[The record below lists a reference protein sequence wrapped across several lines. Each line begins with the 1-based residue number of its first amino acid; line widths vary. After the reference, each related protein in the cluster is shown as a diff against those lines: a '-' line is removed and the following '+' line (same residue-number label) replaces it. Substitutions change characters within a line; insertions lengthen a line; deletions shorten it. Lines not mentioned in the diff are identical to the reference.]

1 MPKTW
6 TVVDFILVVL
16 GGFLGAGIF
25 AALSLLWGEDELL
38 LVLGLAGQY
47 IGHLG
52 VLWLLAR
59 TKTDRDLGFSIEAG
73 DLRYLFLGLLLQ
85 LVLAVL
91 FLPLTEFF
99 FPDGESVQQVGSALA
114 GIESTM
120 ARVAAVVIAVV
131 LAPVTEELTFRGVLL
146 KSMGNRSRKVI
157 IVVTAL
163 VFAAFH
169 LLGLDPAHLLEAAAV
184 VLPQLFIVG
193 AILAWVTLRTNRLGP
208 AIFIHSGFN
217 LLAALVLLV
226 PPELLETA
234 IEG

>member
-1 MPKTW
+1 VPKTW

-16 GGFLGAGIF
+16 GGFLGAGVF
-25 AALSLLWGEDELL
+25 AALSLLWGEDEWL

-47 IGHLG
+47 VGHLG

-73 DLRYLFLGLLLQ
+73 DLRYLGLGLLLQ

-131 LAPVTEELTFRGVLL
+131 VAPVTEELTFRGVLL
-146 KSMGNRSRKVI
+146 KSMSKRSRKVI

-169 LLGLDPAHLLEAAAV
+169 VLGLDPAHLLEAAAV

-193 AILAWVTLRTNRLGP
+193 AVLAWVTLRTNRLGP

-226 PPELLETA
+226 PPELLET
-234 IEG
+234 GS

>member
-1 MPKTW
+1 VPKPW

-25 AALSLLWGEDELL
+25 AALSFVWDAGELL
-38 LVLGLAGQY
+38 LVVGLAGQY
-47 IGHLG
+47 VGHLG
-52 VLWLLAR
+52 VLWILSR
-59 TKTDRDLGFSIEAG
+59 SKGTPDLGFSIETG

-85 LVLAVL
+85 LALAIV

-114 GIESTM
+114 SLESTA
-120 ARVAAVVIAVV
+120 ARVAAVAIAVV
-131 LAPVTEELTFRGVLL
+131 IAPVTEELTFRGVLL
-146 KSMGNRSRKVI
+146 KSMGNRSRRLI

-169 LLGLDPAHLLEAAAV
+169 VVGLDPDHLLQASAV

-193 AILAWVTLRTNRLGP
+193 VVLAWVTLRSGRLGP
-208 AIFIHSGFN
+208 AIFLHSGFN
-217 LLAALVLLV
+217 LLAALVLLI
-226 PPELLETA
+226 PPEFLSVNN
-234 IEG
+234 

>member
-1 MPKTW
+1 VPKPW

-16 GGFLGAGIF
+16 GGFLGAGVF
-25 AALSLLWGEDELL
+25 TALSLVWGGDESF

-47 IGHLG
+47 VGHLG

-59 TKTDRDLGFSIEAG
+59 RKGYPDLGFSIETG
-73 DLRYLFLGLLLQ
+73 DVRYLFLGLLLQ
-85 LVLAVL
+85 LGLAIL
-91 FLPLTEFF
+91 FLPLTEYF

-114 GIESTM
+114 SLESTA
-120 ARVAAVVIAVV
+120 ARVAAVLIAVV
-131 LAPVTEELTFRGVLL
+131 VAPVTEELTFRGVLL
-146 KSMGNRSRKVI
+146 KSMGNRSRRMI

-169 LLGLDPAHLLEAAAV
+169 VIGLDPAHLLEASAV

-193 AILAWVTLRTNRLGP
+193 VALAWVTLRTGRLGP
-208 AIFIHSGFN
+208 AIFMHSGFN

-226 PPELLETA
+226 PPELLDVNS
-234 IEG
+234 

>member
-1 MPKTW
+1 VPKPW

-25 AALSLLWGEDELL
+25 TALSLVWGGGDGF

-47 IGHLG
+47 VGHLG

-59 TKTDRDLGFSIEAG
+59 RKPGSDLGFSIETG
-73 DLRYLFLGLLLQ
+73 DVRYLFLGILLQ
-85 LVLAVL
+85 IGLAVL
-91 FLPLTEFF
+91 FLPLTEYF

-114 GIESTM
+114 SLESTA
-120 ARVAAVVIAVV
+120 ARVAAVLIAVV
-131 LAPVTEELTFRGVLL
+131 IAPVTEELTFRGVLL
-146 KSMGNRSRKVI
+146 KSMGNRSRSMI

-163 VFAAFH
+163 VFSAFH
-169 LLGLDPAHLLEAAAV
+169 VIGLDPAHLLEASAV

-193 AILAWVTLRTNRLGP
+193 VVLAWLTLRTGRLGP
-208 AIFIHSGFN
+208 AIFLHSGFN

-226 PPELLETA
+226 PPELLN
-234 IEG
+234 INS

>member
-1 MPKTW
+1 MPKPW
-6 TVVDFILVVL
+6 TVVDFIFVVL
-16 GGFLGAGIF
+16 GGFLGAGLF
-25 AALSLLWGEDELL
+25 AGLSLIWGEGDWF

-59 TKTDRDLGFSIEAG
+59 RKPDSDLGFSIEPG
-73 DLRYLFLGLLLQ
+73 DARYLGLGLLLQ
-85 LVLAVL
+85 LGLAIV
-91 FLPLTEFF
+91 FLPLTQLF

-114 GIESTM
+114 SLEST
-120 ARVAAVVIAVV
+120 AAQITAVVIAVV
-131 LAPVTEELTFRGVLL
+131 IAPVTEELIFRGVLL
-146 KSMGNRSRKVI
+146 KSMGNRSRRMI

-169 LLGLDPAHLLEAAAV
+169 VIGLDPAHLLEASAV

-193 AILAWVTLRTNRLGP
+193 VVLAWVTLRTGRLGP
-208 AIFIHSGFN
+208 AIFLHSGFN

-226 PPELLETA
+226 PPEFLGVST
-234 IEG
+234 